1 MLQARVTPITFTEE
15 SFLVIYEKCEAK
27 IVNTVMT
34 NSSRDG
40 EICKF

>member
-1 MLQARVTPITFTEE
+1 MLQACVTPITFMEE

-27 IVNTVMT
+27 TVNTVMT

-40 EICKF
+40 EIS